1 MRTIILNAGE
11 RLTPELL
18 RREGALP
25 KKIEEAAADIIA
37 AVRAEGD
44 EAVRRFAHDFDHV
57 DLEEFRLPAEVFD
70 AALDKVDD
78 TFRAALER
86 AARQIRE
93 FHEREV

>member
-1 MRTIILNAGE
+1 MRTITLNAGE

-25 KKIEEAAADIIA
+25 KKIEKAAADIIA

-70 AALDKVDD
+70 AALDNAGSSRDRM
-78 TFRAALER
+78 FRVPSILGDGGDN
-86 AARQIRE
+86 
-93 FHEREV
+93 